1 MTDIPDSLETLDEN
15 VSWSCGLCN
24 ANGRQANGND
34 RLSLEIHMNDHV
46 MDAVVLPVQLVIDL
60 RVARH
65 LIPPSPVLVDVAAY
79 GAGYA
84 VAGVGSAVVVA
95 TCEDVDTAEYL
106 ARLWNEDHS

>member
-1 MTDIPDSLETLDEN
+1 MTDVPGLETLDEN

-24 ANGRQANGND
+24 ANGRQANGDD

-46 MDAVVLPVQLVIDL
+46 MDAVHLPVQLVIDL

-65 LIPPSPVLVDVAAY
+65 LIPATPVLVDVAAY

-84 VAGVGSAVVVA
+84 VAGIGSADIVA
-95 TCEDVDTAEYL
+95 TCDDVATAEYL
-106 ARLWNEDHS
+106 AQLWNMDHS